1 MGLRN
6 KGDRMSSLV
15 RNLLLLALCVGG
27 IALAARKTRTEEP
40 APAPATAAPVVDL
53 QVVESAPTAPAAPT
67 APPLFPDGLPVA
79 VQKTPEKVASL
90 SAQACNACHVQ
101 AHEDWAKGPHANAWR
116 SPTYQKAVER
126 AGNTTSCKGCH
137 LPLANQHP
145 RLAVGYLDGQ
155 MSRPDLQPNPLWDAT
170 LMSEGVTCAA
180 CHVRDG
186 LIIGTRAAPDAPHP
200 VAVSA
205 ELGSSELCATCHQL
219 TWPGADRAF
228 YDTYGE
234 WKASAYAAAGVQ
246 CQDCHMPPTPGLAV
260 ATRFAATPSHAFPA
274 DPARALSVLLTL
286 DAAEIQRGQPWKAVM
301 RLQNTGAGHH
311 IPTGSPFVGY
321 TVEAALLDA
330 DGKPLAE
337 PWKVTLART
346 VTPDA
351 PWTTLSDNRLAA
363 GEERAEEHSFVID
376 QKKKAGAATLR
387 VALYRSGVPTPLR
400 VLQELPLSVY

>member
-1 MGLRN
+1 
-6 KGDRMSSLV
+6 MSSIV
-15 RNLLLLALCVGG
+15 RNLLLLALAVGG
-27 IALAARKTRTEEP
+27 IALAARKTKTEPVEATPPEP
-40 APAPATAAPVVDL
+40 TPVVEL
-53 QVVESAPTAPAAPT
+53 QVAPPEEPAAPT
-67 APPLFPDGLPVA
+67 APPLFPEGLPVA
-79 VQKTPEKVASL
+79 VEKTPDGVASL
-90 SAQACNACHVQ
+90 SAQSCNACHVQ
-101 AHEDWAKGPHANAWR
+101 AHEDWSKGPHARAWR
-116 SPTYQKAVER
+116 SPTFQKAVER
-126 AGNTTSCKGCH
+126 AGNSTACKGCH

-155 MSRPDLQPNPLWDAT
+155 ASRPDLQPNPLWDAT

-186 LIIGTRAAPDAPHP
+186 VVIGTRAAPDAPHP
-200 VAVSA
+200 VAVSQ
-205 ELGSSELCATCHQL
+205 ELGTSELCATCHQL

-234 WKASAYAAAGVQ
+234 WKASPYAAAGVQ

-286 DAAEIQRGQPWKAVM
+286 DAPEIQRGQAWKAKM

-330 DGKPLAE
+330 DGKPLCE
-337 PWKVTLART
+337 PWKTPLART
-346 VTPDA
+346 VTPEA
-351 PWTTLSDNRLAA
+351 PWTTLSDTRLAA
-363 GEERAEEHSFVID
+363 GEERALEHSFLVD

-387 VALYRSGVPTPLR
+387 VALYESGSTAPLR
-400 VLQELPLSVY
+400 VLQELPVSIY